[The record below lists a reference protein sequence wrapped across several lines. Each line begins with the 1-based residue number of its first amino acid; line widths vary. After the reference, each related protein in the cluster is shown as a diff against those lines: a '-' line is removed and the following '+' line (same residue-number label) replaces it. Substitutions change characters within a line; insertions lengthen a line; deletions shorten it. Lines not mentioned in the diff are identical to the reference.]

1 MGYLSS
7 IMMTDNYP
15 EWIDDLVEDY
25 DILITNDEV
34 MAKMEEGGNISNTF
48 IEIVFEEVKS
58 HYDYT
63 HLEKW
68 NVEVNN
74 MASHLYFDGDRAENK
89 CYLDDI
95 IKEVDNND
103 DK

>member
-25 DILITNDEV
+25 DILITND
-34 MAKMEEGGNISNTF
+34 GLDSDSDNISNAF
-48 IEIVFEEVKS
+48 ISLVFEEVKS
-58 HYDYT
+58 HYDYK

-74 MASHLYFDGDRAENK
+74 MSSHLYFDGELAENK
-89 CYLDDI
+89 CYIDELMRNI
-95 IKEVDNND
+95 
-103 DK
+103 